1 MDTDLFMKRW
11 ILLMKYCEVKTKK
24 QGYLVFLETHLI
36 RRNFADIAD
45 PGSFFHIYFL
55 HGPATG
61 KLFGAIVNFY
71 RYFMVL

>member
-24 QGYLVFLETHLI
+24 QGYPVFLETHLSVGTLLI
-36 RRNFADIAD
+36 LPIPALFFIFI
-45 PGSFFHIYFL
+45 SFMVLPQANYS
-55 HGPATG
+55 GT
-61 KLFGAIVNFY
+61 IVNFY